1 MRQTL
6 RKISNYWRVEGLL
19 IFPLATMHGH
29 HHGARAID
37 FDRAGRPSSVQREL
51 IHTGEARAVAKGL
64 KLGRKPTLPRPASV
78 AERDYLM
85 GHAQLQPQ
93 ECHPQKRKSPG
104 QSMVGAA
111 SDATPCFSV
120 RGMRFCC
127 RAESARRHS
136 VVISLRR
143 CEFKGSFFRRR
154 LNFCSTVLP
163 VQVRRADKESNWRRI
178 RNQLKPL

>member
-93 ECHPQKRKSPG
+93 ECHPQKRKSHG
-104 QSMVGAA
+104 QSMVGRYGDRLLNPYLPA
-111 SDATPCFSV
+111 
-120 RGMRFCC
+120 
-127 RAESARRHS
+127 
-136 VVISLRR
+136 LRR
-143 CEFKGSFFRRR
+143 CPRYLARRR
-154 LNFCSTVLP
+154 SAAPRIARLHGPTRDPDGRDPRPAKRGPKPATVTP
-163 VQVRRADKESNWRRI
+163 AS
-178 RNQLKPL
+178 